1 MARVSKK
8 KVQTIDKSYTVA
20 LYARLSVENSGYKD
34 TNSIE
39 NQIEILRNFIKDK
52 DDFVLIDE
60 YIDNG
65 YTGTNFERPA
75 FKRMIQDIKEKKINT
90 VIVKDLSRFGRKNIE
105 TEEFLSSIFPFLKVR
120 FIAVTDMLDTFE
132 NGHDNKFLLSGFKN
146 MINEMYAKDTS
157 RKVNASFDIKRKK
170 GDYIGGIAPYGYK
183 KDFKN
188 KNKLVIDED
197 VADNVR
203 LIFQLRKKGES
214 YLSIARKL
222 NELKIITPFM
232 YREEKGSYTTRDN
245 SRLIWRSEAVKF
257 ILNSEMYIGNI
268 VQGKSFKDVDG
279 KRKPVNKE
287 NWVIVENTHEA
298 IIDKDEF
305 DYIQQLNKNTKEEHI
320 SAFTKKAESMENPFV
335 GKLVCGVCGERLMF
349 SREKSKKGDK
359 YYYFYYCRIRQLKL
373 SNCNNSRISYNQILN
388 IFNKAV
394 EREITKLGSDI
405 ELLKVKDELKVN
417 HTVVDKKN
425 KLVKITQ
432 DIENLKKKSMDM
444 IVEFSQNELP
454 AEVFEERFKVIQE
467 QLEQLEQEYNSVE
480 QEVKLIENSSVELNK
495 ENDKFQSV
503 QKLLSNENV
512 TSELVKALIE
522 KIVVNPKKDIEIF
535 FKHNEV
541 IQKLEGVYE

>member
-8 KVQTIDKSYTVA
+8 KVQTIDKSYYVA
-20 LYARLSVENSGYKD
+20 LYARLSIENSGYND

-39 NQIEILRNFIKDK
+39 NQIEILRNFINDK
-52 DDFVLIDE
+52 DDFVLVDE

-120 FIAVTDMLDTFE
+120 FIAVTDMLDTFD
-132 NGHDNKFLLSGFKN
+132 NRYDNKFLLSGFKN

-157 RKVNASFDIKRKK
+157 RKVKASFDIKRKK

-183 KDFKN
+183 KDLKN

-203 LIFQLRKKGES
+203 FIFELRKKGKS

-232 YREEKGSYTTRDN
+232 YREEKGTYTTRNN

-257 ILNSEMYIGNI
+257 ILSSEIYIGNI

-305 DYIQQLNKNTKEEHI
+305 YYIQQLNKNTKEEHI
-320 SAFTKKAESMENPFV
+320 SAFIKKAESMKNPFV
-335 GKLVCGVCGERLMF
+335 GKLVCGICGERLMF
-349 SREKSKKGDK
+349 SREKSKKSDK

-373 SNCNNSRISYNQILN
+373 SNCNNPRISYNQILN

-394 EREITKLGSDI
+394 EKEIVKLGSDI
-405 ELLKVKDELKVN
+405 ELLKVKMELKVN
-417 HTVVDKKN
+417 HAVVDKKN
-425 KLVKITQ
+425 KLVKITH
-432 DIENLKKKSMDM
+432 DIENLKKKSMDI
-444 IVEFSQNELP
+444 IVEFSQNELQ
-454 AEVFEERFKVIQE
+454 AEVFEERFTVIQE
-467 QLEQLEQEYNSVE
+467 QLEKLEQEYNSVE
-480 QEVKLIENSSVELNK
+480 HKVKLIENTSVELNK
-495 ENDKFQSV
+495 ENDKLQSV
-503 QKLLSNENV
+503 QNLLTDENV
-512 TSELVKALIE
+512 TRELVDALIE

-535 FKHNEV
+535 FKHKEV
-541 IQKLEGVYE
+541 IHKLEGIYE